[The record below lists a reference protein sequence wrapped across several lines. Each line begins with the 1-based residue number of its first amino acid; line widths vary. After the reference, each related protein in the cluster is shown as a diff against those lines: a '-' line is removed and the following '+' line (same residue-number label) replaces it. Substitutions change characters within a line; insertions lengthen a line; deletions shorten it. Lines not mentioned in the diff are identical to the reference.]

1 MRKVVIAA
9 VAVIAVAV
17 GMLVGALA
25 ASGGSSASSASEQE
39 MQRNADRW
47 EIDRLEKN
55 FHRATTKKN
64 IDLMMS
70 LYAPNAT
77 FTFPGSTAVG
87 KKQIRQFWLTKSLA
101 FLPENNW
108 ISDTAAYKVR
118 ISVNGD
124 RGTLFFECHY
134 IDAKTQELKA
144 VTAADGD
151 VARINGHWLIT
162 SIAGS
167 SATLSP

>member
-9 VAVIAVAV
+9 VAVVAVAV

-25 ASGGSSASSASEQE
+25 ASGGSSASSTSEEE
-39 MQRNADRW
+39 MRRNADRW
-47 EIDRLEKN
+47 EIDQLEKR
-55 FHRATTKKN
+55 FHRATSRKN

-87 KKQIRQFWLTKSLA
+87 KKQIRKFWLTKALTFQPDHS
-101 FLPENNW
+101 W

-124 RGTLFFECHY
+124 RGTLYFECHY
-134 IDAKTQELKA
+134 IDAKTEELMA

-151 VARINGHWLIT
+151 VERINGRWLIT
-162 SIAGS
+162 NIAGA